1 MVKKIAVL
9 GSTGSVGRNALKVA
23 ANLKAHIE
31 VVALAARSNID
42 LLEVQASECQ
52 PQLIAVFDK
61 EKALILQKRIPHIR
75 VLGGMEGLCAAAAFA
90 DVDTVVS
97 AFVGA
102 AGLLPT
108 AAAIEAGKRIALAN
122 KEVLVAAGA
131 YIIPLAKKH
140 GVPLIPVDSEHNA
153 VFQCLDQEDVAS
165 VRRLILTS
173 SGGPFRGWTKEQ
185 LKEVTPEKA
194 LKHPNFLMGPK
205 LTIDSSTLMNKGL
218 EVIEAYWLFGVQS
231 EQIEVLIHPQQKIHS
246 MVEFIDGSI
255 MAQMSESDMLV
266 PIQYAITYPE
276 RFPGILEPYD
286 FVRNNRLDF
295 LQPDRSSFRC
305 LDLAYAALKEQGT
318 LPCFMNAVNE
328 VLVGK
333 FLNRE
338 IGWADISTKLETLMA
353 THQNSHNLD
362 LSTILAVDQMAREQ
376 ACKC

>member
-1 MVKKIAVL
+1 MVRKIAIL
-9 GSTGSVGRNALKVA
+9 GSTGSIGKNALKVVE
-23 ANLKAHIE
+23 NLKEQIE

-42 LLEVQASECQ
+42 LLEEQARKCR
-52 PQLIAVFDK
+52 PQVIAVYNK

-75 VLGGMEGLCAAAAFA
+75 VLGGMEGLCEAATWA
-90 DVDTVVS
+90 DVDTVIS
-97 AFVGA
+97 ALVGA

-122 KEVLVAAGA
+122 KEVLVSGGA

-153 VFQCLDQEDVAS
+153 VFQCLDKENRAT

-173 SGGPFRGWTKEQ
+173 SGGPFRGWTEEQ
-185 LKEVTPEKA
+185 LKGATSEKA
-194 LKHPNFLMGPK
+194 LKHPNFSMGAK
-205 LTIDSSTLMNKGL
+205 ITIDSSTLMNKGL
-218 EVIEAYWLFGVQS
+218 EVIEAYWLFGVEI

-255 MAQMSESDMLV
+255 MAQMSEPDMLL

-276 RFPGILEPYD
+276 RCPGILEPYD
-286 FVRNNRLDF
+286 FIRNNRLDF
-295 LQPDRSSFRC
+295 LQPDRSTFRC
-305 LDLAYAALKEQGT
+305 LDLAYAALKEGGT

-328 VLVGK
+328 VLVSK

-338 IGWADISTKLETLMA
+338 IGWMDISEKLETLMA
-353 THQNSHNLD
+353 SHQNSYNLD

-376 ACKC
+376 AGEC